1 MATGKISKARAATN
15 ASSTATVPAE
25 QVQVRETQV
34 QTVQVQTAQTTE
46 VTPLPFPVSVA
57 GGSITAVAP
66 PAPPPNV
73 SEPAGKAAYAERS
86 IAHIDSEVAAL
97 EAKSKGI
104 QEEMQAKTKEL
115 ATLKE
120 TLLVVSGALQGLGH
134 MRQYFDGERRS
145 ESESLSGA
153 LVGNLNK

>member
-1 MATGKISKARAATN
+1 MAMGKASKARAATN
-15 ASSTATVPAE
+15 VAITAAVPAE
-25 QVQVRETQV
+25 QLQTAQVQARETQV
-34 QTVQVQTAQTTE
+34 QET

-66 PAPPPNV
+66 TPGPPSNV
-73 SEPAGKAAYAERS
+73 SELEGMAAYAERS

-104 QEEMQAKTKEL
+104 QEEMQTKTKEL

-145 ESESLSGA
+145 GTDDPPGA
-153 LVGNLNK
+153 PVGDFNK